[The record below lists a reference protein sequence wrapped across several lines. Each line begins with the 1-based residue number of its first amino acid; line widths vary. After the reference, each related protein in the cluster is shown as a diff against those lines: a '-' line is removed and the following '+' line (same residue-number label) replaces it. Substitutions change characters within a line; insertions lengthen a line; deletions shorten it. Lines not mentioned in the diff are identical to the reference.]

1 MTLSRS
7 FLNGA
12 LAIAGIT
19 AAFGFATEAQAVTFT
34 VSQLNTSGFSHTEG
48 DKEFSDFSIPTKP
61 TTAGSFDPNDT
72 VTISDNGGSFTIQF
86 NANGASGA
94 GTTPTLTTSGTLTYK
109 VGIIPPFINVFA
121 EAQNQT
127 AVQGSGKNIVRGLTI
142 AGMTPGT
149 VTNTN
154 GVPNPPGFFA
164 SGPKSITVTDSWT
177 ITGSGNRAI
186 INFIDTFIQDPELP
200 TIPEPSAVLG
210 LLALGL
216 CGTLVGRQK
225 KG

>member
-19 AAFGFATEAQAVTFT
+19 AAFGFATEAQAATFT
-34 VSQLNTSGFSHTEG
+34 VSQLNTPGFSHTEG
-48 DKEFSDFSIPTKP
+48 DKEFSGFSIPTKP
-61 TTAGSFDPNDT
+61 TIPGSFDPADT

-86 NANGASGA
+86 NANGASGT
-94 GTTPTLTTSGTLTYK
+94 GTTPTLTTSGTLSYQ

-127 AVQGSGKNIVRGLTI
+127 TVTGSTRNVVRDLKI

-149 VTNTN
+149 LTSTN
-154 GVPNPPGFFA
+154 GSNPPSGFFA
-164 SGPKSITVTDSWT
+164 SSLKSVTVIDSWT

-186 INFIDTFIQDPELP
+186 TNFTDTFIQDPELP
-200 TIPEPSAVLG
+200 TVPEPSAVLG